1 MTALIDYDAGNMRS
15 VEKALRA
22 LGDEP
27 VITRDRETLLRADRV
42 ILPGVGAFRDCRN
55 NLVHYGLDP
64 VIREVIAAGTPFLG
78 ICVGMQLLF
87 ASSEEG
93 KELCGGELVPGL
105 GIFPGGVRKIPDTP
119 GLKIPHMGWNS
130 LKITPGT
137 RLLRGIPDGSYVY
150 FVHSYCAEAAGQD
163 FEAAETEYGMRVL
176 AAVERDNVYA
186 TQFHPEKSSETGL
199 RILKNFLEM

>member
-27 VITRDRETLLRADRV
+27 VITRDREILLRADRV

-55 NLVHYGLDP
+55 NLESCGMDP
-64 VIREVIAAGTPFLG
+64 VIREVIAKGTPFLG

-87 ASSEEG
+87 SSSEEG
-93 KELCGGELVPGL
+93 RELNGGELVPGL
-105 GIFPGGVRKIPDTP
+105 GVFPGGVRRIQETP

-130 LKITPGT
+130 LKIRPGT
-137 RLLRGIPDGSYVY
+137 RLLKGIPDGSYVY
-150 FVHSYCAEAAGQD
+150 FVHSYCAEAGGQD

-176 AAVERDNVYA
+176 AAAERDNVFA

>member
-27 VITRDRETLLRADRV
+27 VITRDREILLRADRV
-42 ILPGVGAFRDCRN
+42 ILPGVGAFLDCRN
-55 NLVHYGLDP
+55 NLVNYGLDP

-87 ASSEEG
+87 SSSEEG
-93 KELCGGELVPGL
+93 RELNGGELVPGL
-105 GIFPGGVRKIPDTP
+105 SVFPGEVRKIPETP

-130 LKITPGT
+130 LKIRPGT
-137 RLLRGIPDGSYVY
+137 RLLKGIPDGSYVY
-150 FVHSYCAEAAGQD
+150 FVHSYCAEAGGQD

-176 AAVERDNVYA
+176 AAVERDNVFA

>member
-1 MTALIDYDAGNMRS
+1 MEHD
-15 VEKALRA
+15 LR
-22 LGDEP
+22 LHFFEH
-27 VITRDRETLLRADRV
+27 L
-42 ILPGVGAFRDCRN
+42 
-55 NLVHYGLDP
+55 
-64 VIREVIAAGTPFLG
+64 
-78 ICVGMQLLF
+78 
-87 ASSEEG
+87 
-93 KELCGGELVPGL
+93 KE
-105 GIFPGGVRKIPDTP
+105 VRKIPDTP

-186 TQFHPEKSSETGL
+186 TQFHPEKSSKTGL

>member
-27 VITRDRETLLRADRV
+27 VITRDREILLRADRV

-55 NLVHYGLDP
+55 NLETYGLEP
-64 VIREVIAAGTPFLG
+64 VIREVIAKGTPFLG

-87 ASSEEG
+87 SSSEEG
-93 KELCGGELVPGL
+93 KELNGGELVPGL
-105 GIFPGGVRKIPDTP
+105 GIFSGGVRKIPETP

-130 LKITPGT
+130 LKIRPGT
-137 RLLRGIPDGSYVY
+137 RLLKGIPEGSYVY
-150 FVHSYCAEAAGQD
+150 FVHSFCAEAEGQD

-176 AAVERDNVYA
+176 AAAERDNVFA

>member
-55 NLVHYGLDP
+55 NLVNYGLDP

-87 ASSEEG
+87 SSSEEG
-93 KELCGGELVPGL
+93 KELSGGELVPGL
-105 GIFPGGVRKIPDTP
+105 GIFQGGVRKIPDTP

>member
-27 VITRDRETLLRADRV
+27 VITRDREILLRADRV
-42 ILPGVGAFRDCRN
+42 ILPGVGAFLDCRN
-55 NLVHYGLDP
+55 NLVNYGLDP
-64 VIREVIAAGTPFLG
+64 VIREVIAKGTPFLG

-87 ASSEEG
+87 SSSEEG
-93 KELCGGELVPGL
+93 RELNGGELVPGL
-105 GIFPGGVRKIPDTP
+105 SVFPGGVRKIPETP

-130 LKITPGT
+130 LKIRPGT
-137 RLLRGIPDGSYVY
+137 RLLKGIPDGSYVY
-150 FVHSYCAEAAGQD
+150 FVHSYCAEAEGQD

-176 AAVERDNVYA
+176 AAVERDNVFA